1 MEKEFLTGVDYN
13 LYVDKAT
20 YEAWL
25 NLLKGLV
32 MAKERDL
39 SRARERRRNKRRLGG
54 AEPHGQAHT
63 PGGRLRYF
71 RTVGS
76 GPYVASASQPNR
88 QPVQRARST
97 SPVSRSSFL
106 PPPQP
111 LFHQLPPIQ
120 TRPPPSFSNASP
132 PYSQQPNSQ
141 TSYNYKP
148 ASYTYSPSPAPS
160 SLKRSAATAFSPT
173 SASFSHVPAKRTGVT
188 NTDSLPSIATSGFAS
203 TALDQVSNHTS
214 HQRPGITL
222 QIPQEQRPAPHS
234 YSPMDNLPLQGFANM
249 NLDSTGSAPSAT
261 PFTSTSNSLSSA
273 LGPMPSECERE
284 GETRERKPHTRM
296 TTLVQPYAYTADD
309 QRRGV
314 PKVRLRLNTV
324 YVRLANAFFSTDSTC
339 ISIRLPVLLWRIHLT
354 VRPRPLLPLTLGTRK
369 IMTWNVKLF

>member
-1 MEKEFLTGVDYN
+1 MEKEFLTGVEYN
-13 LYVDKAT
+13 LYVDKPT

-39 SRARERRRNKRRLGG
+39 SRARERRRQKRRLAG
-54 AEPHGQAHT
+54 AVAHGQAHT

-76 GPYVASASQPNR
+76 GPYVPSQPNR

-97 SPVSRSSFL
+97 SPVSRSSFHSQ

-111 LFHQLPPIQ
+111 VFHQLPPIQ
-120 TRPPPSFSNASP
+120 TQPPPCFSNVSS
-132 PYSQQPNSQ
+132 PYSQQSNSQ

-148 ASYTYSPSPAPS
+148 ASYSYSPSPAPS

-173 SASFSHVPAKRTGVT
+173 SASFSHVPTKRTGVT
-188 NTDSLPSIATSGFAS
+188 STDSLPSIATSGFAS
-203 TALDQVSNHTS
+203 LATDQASNHTS

-249 NLDSTGSAPSAT
+249 NLDSTSSVPSTAS
-261 PFTSTSNSLSSA
+261 FTSTSNSLSSA
-273 LGPMPSECERE
+273 LGPMPIERE
-284 GETRERKPHTRM
+284 RLGETRERKQHMRM
-296 TTLVQPYAYTADD
+296 STLVQPYAYTADD
-309 QRRGV
+309 QRRVV
-314 PKVRLRLNTV
+314 PKV
-324 YVRLANAFFSTDSTC
+324 
-339 ISIRLPVLLWRIHLT
+339 
-354 VRPRPLLPLTLGTRK
+354 
-369 IMTWNVKLF
+369 